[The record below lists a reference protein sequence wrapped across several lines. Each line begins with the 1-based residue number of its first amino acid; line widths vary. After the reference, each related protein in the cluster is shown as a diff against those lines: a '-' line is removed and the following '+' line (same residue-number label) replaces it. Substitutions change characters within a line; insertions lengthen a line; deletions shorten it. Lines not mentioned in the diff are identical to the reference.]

1 MNLQKARQIL
11 LAENQIHLLS
21 FWDSL
26 TPAAQAKLLE
36 DIEAVDWK
44 LLGELIRKE
53 HAPRVEISP
62 ENCTPPTVVTLSSGE
77 DTPTDTT
84 DARQIGES
92 LLRDNRVAAL
102 TVAGGQGTRLGFAG
116 PKGIF
121 PITPVKHKTLFAH
134 FAESIAATN
143 RRYECSVPWLIMTS
157 PDNHS
162 ATVEYFR
169 EHNFL
174 GVPEDRVMFFQ
185 QGVMP
190 AISMDGRV
198 LLADRHCIAFSPDGH
213 GGTLRA
219 MHRSG
224 LLDELQAR
232 RCSYISY
239 FQVDNPLVVPL
250 DPLFIGLVHKGQS
263 QVGSKVVR
271 KATDTEKAGV
281 FINVAG
287 TTRVVEYSVLPEQ
300 MARRRNPDGTRTF
313 DFANIAA
320 HVLDVS
326 FIRELVTG
334 GTRAGMPWYL
344 AHKKVPHFDP
354 NTGRLVE
361 PDEPNAYKAEQ
372 FIFDSIPL
380 ARNPLQYEVERREE
394 FGPVKNAEGEDSPET
409 ARAAMS
415 AKAVR
420 WLAQCGLG
428 ISGAGAPAQPL
439 VEISP
444 LFALDVDELKERLRD
459 SHTPDATGQAYFGP

>member
-11 LAENQIHLLS
+11 RAENQSHLLS

-26 TPAAQAKLLE
+26 TSEEQAKLLE

-53 HAPRVEISP
+53 HAPPVEISP

-77 DTPTDTT
+77 DTLADTE
-84 DARQIGES
+84 DARQVGEG
-92 LLRDNRVAAL
+92 LLRANRVAAL

-116 PKGIF
+116 PKGMF
-121 PITPVKHKTLFAH
+121 PITPVKNKTLFAH

-162 ATVEYFR
+162 VTVNYFR
-169 EHNFL
+169 KHDFL
-174 GVPEDRVMFFQ
+174 GVPEDRVRFFQ

-190 AISMDGRV
+190 AISEDGRV

-219 MHRSG
+219 LHRSG
-224 LLDELQAR
+224 LLDELQAQ

-239 FQVDNPLVVPL
+239 FQIDNPLILPL
-250 DPLFIGLVHKGQS
+250 DPVFIGLVHNGQS
-263 QVGSKVVR
+263 QVGTKVVR

-281 FINVAG
+281 FIDVSG
-287 TTRVVEYSVLPEQ
+287 TTRVVEYTVLPDQ
-300 MARRRNPDGTRTF
+300 MAHQYNPDGTRTF

-320 HVLDVS
+320 HILEVS
-326 FIRELVTG
+326 FIQELVG
-334 GTRAGMPWYL
+334 GGSRAGMPWYL

-354 NTGRLVE
+354 NTGCLVE
-361 PDEPNAYKAEQ
+361 PQAPNAYKAEQ

-380 ARNPLQYEVERREE
+380 ARNPLQYEVQRCEE
-394 FGPVKNAEGEDSPET
+394 FGPVKNAEGEDSPQT

-420 WLAQCGLG
+420 WLAQCGL
-428 ISGAGAPAQPL
+428 SVSAAGAPTQPL

-444 LFALDVDELKERLRD
+444 LFALDVDELKERLRE
-459 SHTPDATGQAYFGP
+459 SHAPDATGQTYFGP

>member
-11 LAENQIHLLS
+11 LAARQIHLLS

-26 TPAAQAKLLE
+26 NPSEQAELLK

-44 LLGELIRKE
+44 LLGEVIRKE
-53 HAPRVEISP
+53 HASRVEISP
-62 ENCTPPTVVTLSSGE
+62 ENCTPPTAVTLSSSA
-77 DTPTDTT
+77 
-84 DARQIGES
+84 DARQIGEG

-116 PKGIF
+116 PKGMF

-143 RRYECSVPWLIMTS
+143 RRYACSVPWLIMTS

-162 ATVEYFR
+162 AGVDYFR
-169 EHNFL
+169 EHDFL
-174 GVPEDRVMFFQ
+174 GVPEDCVMFFQ

-190 AISMDGRV
+190 AISEDGRV
-198 LLADRHCIAFSPDGH
+198 LLADRHRIAFSPDGH

-219 MHRSG
+219 LHRSG

-232 RCSYISY
+232 RSSYISY
-239 FQVDNPLVVPL
+239 FQVDNPLILPL
-250 DPLFIGLVHKGQS
+250 DPVFVGLVHKGQS

-271 KATDTEKAGV
+271 KATDTEKVGV
-281 FINVAG
+281 FVNVAG
-287 TTRVVEYSVLPEQ
+287 TTRVVEYSVLPDQ

-313 DFANIAA
+313 DFANIAG
-320 HVLDVS
+320 HILDVS

-334 GTRAGMPWYL
+334 RSRAGMPWYL
-344 AHKKVPHFDP
+344 AHKKVPHVDP

-361 PDEPNAYKAEQ
+361 PPAPNAYKAEQ

-380 ARNPLQYEVERREE
+380 ARNPLQYEVQRCEE
-394 FGPVKNAEGEDSPET
+394 FGPVKNAVGEDSPET

-420 WLAQCGLG
+420 WLARCGLG
-428 ISGAGAPAQPL
+428 ISEAGPPAQPL

-459 SHTPDATGQAYFGP
+459 SHAPDATGQTYFGP

>member
-26 TPAAQAKLLE
+26 TPAEQAKLLK
-36 DIEAVDWK
+36 DVEAVDWK
-44 LLGELIRKE
+44 LLGGLTQKE
-53 HAPRVEISP
+53 HAPRIEISSG
-62 ENCTPPTVVTLSSGE
+62 NCKPPTVVTLSSSD
-77 DTPTDTT
+77 DTAE
-84 DARQIGES
+84 ARLIGEG

-102 TVAGGQGTRLGFAG
+102 TVAGGQGTRLGFEG
-116 PKGIF
+116 PKGLF

-134 FAESIAATN
+134 FAESISATN

-162 ATVEYFR
+162 ATVDYFR
-169 EHNFL
+169 EHDFL
-174 GVPEDRVMFFQ
+174 GVPEDRVTFFQ

-219 MHRSG
+219 LHRSG
-224 LLDELQAR
+224 LLDELQSR
-232 RCSYISY
+232 RCSYLSY
-239 FQVDNPLVVPL
+239 FQVDNPLIVPL
-250 DPLFIGLVHKGQS
+250 DPVFIGLVHKGQS

-271 KATDTEKAGV
+271 KATDAENVGV

-287 TTRVVEYSVLPEQ
+287 TTRVVEYTVLPEQ
-300 MARRRNPDGTRTF
+300 MARRRDADGMRTF

-326 FIRELVTG
+326 FVRELVAD
-334 GTRAGMPWYL
+334 GTRVGMPWYL
-344 AHKKVPHFDP
+344 AHKKVPHIDP
-354 NTGRLVE
+354 QTGRLVE
-361 PDEPNAYKAEQ
+361 PREPNAYKAEQ

-380 ARNPLQYEVERREE
+380 ARNPLLYEVERCEE
-394 FGPVKNAEGEDSPET
+394 FGPVKNADGEDSPET

-415 AKAVR
+415 AKAAH
-420 WLAQCGLG
+420 WLTQCGLD
-428 ISGAGAPAQPL
+428 ISEAGAPAPPL

-444 LFALDVDELKERLRD
+444 LFALDVDELKERLRE
-459 SHTPDATGQAYFGP
+459 SHTLDTTGQTYFGP

>member
-11 LAENQIHLLS
+11 LAENQIHVLS

-26 TPAAQAKLLE
+26 TPTEQARLLN

-53 HAPRVEISP
+53 HTPQIEISP
-62 ENCTPPTVVTLSSGE
+62 GNCMPPTVAALSIGK
-77 DTPTDTT
+77 DPPNYIA
-84 DARQIGES
+84 DARRIGEG

-102 TVAGGQGTRLGFAG
+102 TVAGGQATRLGFAG
-116 PKGIF
+116 PKGLY

-143 RRYECSVPWLIMTS
+143 RRYQCSVPWLIMTS

-162 ATVEYFR
+162 TTVDYFHEYD
-169 EHNFL
+169 FL
-174 GVPEDRVMFFQ
+174 GVDEDHVMFFQ

-190 AISMDGRV
+190 TISTEGRV

-219 MHRSG
+219 LHRSG

-239 FQVDNPLVVPL
+239 FQVDNPLIMPL
-250 DPLFIGLVHKGQS
+250 DPVFIGLVHKGQS

-271 KATDTEKAGV
+271 KAADTEKVGV
-281 FINVAG
+281 FIDVAG

-300 MARRRNPDGTRTF
+300 VARRRNPDGTRTF

-320 HVLDVS
+320 HVLNVS
-326 FIRELVTG
+326 FIQELIAG

-361 PDEPNAYKAEQ
+361 PHRPNAYKAEQ

-380 ARNPLQYEVERREE
+380 ARNPLQYEVARCEE
-394 FGPVKNAEGEDSPET
+394 FGPVKNAEGEDSPDT

-420 WLAQCGLG
+420 WLAQCGLDL
-428 ISGAGAPAQPL
+428 SEAGAPAQPL

-444 LFALDVDELKERLRD
+444 LFALSVDELKERLRD
-459 SHTPDATGQAYFGP
+459 SHAPDATGQIYFGP

>member
-11 LAENQIHLLS
+11 LAENQSHLLS

-26 TPAAQAKLLE
+26 SPTKQAKLLE

-53 HAPRVEISP
+53 HTSHVEICP
-62 ENCTPPTVVTLSSGE
+62 ENCKPPAAVTLASGE
-77 DTPTDTT
+77 GTPAHTA
-84 DARQIGES
+84 DARKIGEG

-116 PKGIF
+116 PKGMF
-121 PITPVKHKTLFAH
+121 PITPVQNKTLFAH

-143 RRYECSVPWLIMTS
+143 RRYECNVPWLIMTS

-162 ATVEYFR
+162 ATVNYFR
-169 EHNFL
+169 DHDFL
-174 GVPEDRVMFFQ
+174 GLPEDRVMFFQ

-190 AISMDGRV
+190 AISEDGRV
-198 LLADRHCIAFSPDGH
+198 LLADRHRIAFSPDGH

-219 MHRSG
+219 LHRSG
-224 LLDELQAR
+224 LLDELQAQ

-239 FQVDNPLVVPL
+239 FQIDNPLLLPL
-250 DPLFIGLVHKGQS
+250 DPVFIGLVHKAQS

-271 KATDTEKAGV
+271 KAADAEKVGV
-281 FINVAG
+281 FIDVAG
-287 TTRVVEYSVLPEQ
+287 TTRVVEYTVLPDQ

-313 DFANIAA
+313 DFANIAG
-320 HVLDVS
+320 HILDVA
-326 FIRELVTG
+326 FIQELVARG
-334 GTRAGMPWYL
+334 SRAAMPWCL
-344 AHKKVPHFDP
+344 AHKKVTHFDP
-354 NTGRLVE
+354 NAGRLLE
-361 PDEPNAYKAEQ
+361 PHEPNAYKAEQ
-372 FIFDSIPL
+372 FIFDTIPL
-380 ARNPLQYEVERREE
+380 ARNPLQYEVQRCEE
-394 FGPVKNAEGEDSPET
+394 FGPVKNAEGQDSPET

-420 WLAQCGLG
+420 WLAQCGRN
-428 ISGAGAPAQPL
+428 ISDASAPAQPL

-444 LFALDVDELKERLRD
+444 LFALDVEELKERLRE
-459 SHTPDATGQAYFGP
+459 SHAPDASGQTYFGP